1 MKIKYIFILFICVN
15 FFACNS
21 SETKQDI
28 KTDLNVKTND
38 FKKSETDSLI
48 VIVDS
53 TTALKGEIPK
63 ESSKIQFSAKC
74 INSFN
79 KLANSSGGY
88 MKVLV
93 NPTLLTKTI
102 NQIIDSNC
110 TDNSDV
116 LLLID
121 KTGSMSDD
129 IENVKKGLNT
139 VIKNLSKFEKV
150 RFGIGTYGDKN
161 TDGEEW
167 YSFKNFES
175 NYNLSI
181 EYINKIETTGGG
193 DYPESVY
200 DGIYKIS
207 KENFWKS
214 NNKRILILI
223 GDAPSLEK
231 PESDHSI
238 DEILDLAKSE
248 KINMNLYPIVL
259 SPNQSYT
266 YVADPIKYN
275 KVNLIKSL
283 EPNPSNGELNLIV
296 KNIKGL
302 EFQVW
307 SSDSISIMKTFSK
320 DENLIFAF
328 NDFKNGTY
336 TFRVIDSMN
345 NYDEKKFTIKK

>member
-1 MKIKYIFILFICVN
+1 
-15 FFACNS
+15 
-21 SETKQDI
+21 
-28 KTDLNVKTND
+28 
-38 FKKSETDSLI
+38 
-48 VIVDS
+48 
-53 TTALKGEIPK
+53 
-63 ESSKIQFSAKC
+63 
-74 INSFN
+74 
-79 KLANSSGGY
+79 
-88 MKVLV
+88 
-93 NPTLLTKTI
+93 
-102 NQIIDSNC
+102 
-110 TDNSDV
+110 
-116 LLLID
+116 
-121 KTGSMSDD
+121 MSDD
-129 IENVKKGLNT
+129 IENVKKGLNS
-139 VIKNLSKFEKV
+139 VIKNLSNFDKV

-231 PESDHSI
+231 PESEHSI
-238 DEILDLAKSE
+238 DEILDIAKSE

-283 EPNPSNGELNLIV
+283 EPNPSSGELNLIV

-307 SSDSISIMKTFSK
+307 SSDSISKMKTFSK

-336 TFRVIDSMN
+336 TLRVIDSLN